1 MKLTVRT
8 DGFEGWAK
16 RARVRA
22 RKMDRGERLVAERT
36 INFESPLE
44 MLRVLTTERMRLL
57 EATRTQAFSV
67 TGLAAALGRDP
78 KSVRRDVL
86 KLVEVGVLRTR
97 EEINPG
103 HGRVKIVEPVAERVE
118 MRASF

>member
-16 RARVRA
+16 RGRVRA
-22 RKMDRGERLVAERT
+22 EKLTRGEKIVAEKT
-36 INFESPLE
+36 VNFESPLE
-44 MLRVLTTERMRLL
+44 MRRVLTVERMRLL
-57 EATRTQAFSV
+57 ETTRKQAWSV
-67 TGLAAALGRDP
+67 TGLAAELGRDP

-86 KLVEVGVLRTR
+86 MLVKVGVLRTR
-97 EEINPG
+97 EKVNPG
-103 HGRVKIVEPVAERVE
+103 HGRVKIVEPVAARVE

>member
-16 RARVRA
+16 RGRVRA
-22 RKMDRGERLVAERT
+22 EKLTRGEKIVAEKT
-36 INFESPLE
+36 VNFESPLE
-44 MLRVLTTERMRLL
+44 MRRVLTVERMRLL
-57 EATRTQAFSV
+57 ETTRKQAWSV
-67 TGLAAALGRDP
+67 TGLAAELGRDP

-86 KLVEVGVLRTR
+86 MLVKVGVLRTR
-97 EEINPG
+97 EKVNPG
-103 HGRVKIVEPVAERVE
+103 HGRVKIVEPLAARVE

>member
-16 RARVRA
+16 RGRERA
-22 RKMDRGERLVAERT
+22 EKLTRGEKIVAEKT
-36 INFESPLE
+36 INFGSALE
-44 MLRVLTTERMRLL
+44 MRRVLTVERMRLL
-57 EATRTQAFSV
+57 EATRKQAFSV
-67 TGLAAALGRDP
+67 TRLAAVLKRDP

-86 KLVEVGVLRTR
+86 KLVQVGVLRTR

-103 HGRVKIVEPVAERVE
+103 HGRVKIVEPVAKRVE

>member
-1 MKLTVRT
+1 MKLTIRT
-8 DGFEGWAK
+8 DGFEG
-16 RARVRA
+16 A
-22 RKMDRGERLVAERT
+22 RKRSLERAAKIDRGERIARSRT
-36 INFESPLE
+36 ITFESPLE
-44 MLRVLTTERMRLL
+44 MLEVLTAERMRLF
-57 EATRTQAFSV
+57 EVAKTQAFSV

-86 KLVEVGVLRTR
+86 KLVRVGVLRTR

-103 HGRVKIVEPVAERVE
+103 HGRVKIVEPVAQRVE

>member
-1 MKLTVRT
+1 MKLTVRA
-8 DGFEGWAK
+8 DGFEGWVK
-16 RARVRA
+16 RGRVRA
-22 RKMDRGERLVAERT
+22 EKLTRGEKVVAEKT

-44 MLRVLTTERMRLL
+44 MLEVLSAERMRLL
-57 EATRTQAFSV
+57 ETTRSQAYSV
-67 TGLAAALGRDP
+67 TGLAAALKRDP

-86 KLVEVGVLRTR
+86 KLVRVGVLRTR

>member
-8 DGFEGWAK
+8 DGFEGWARRGHE
-16 RARVRA
+16 RAERLT
-22 RKMDRGERLVAERT
+22 RGEKIVAEKT
-36 INFESPLE
+36 INFESALE
-44 MLRVLTTERMRLL
+44 MRKVLTAERIRLL
-57 EATRTQAFSV
+57 ETTRKQAFSV
-67 TGLAAALGRDP
+67 TRLAAVLKRDP

-86 KLVEVGVLRTR
+86 KLVRVGVLRTR

-103 HGRVKIVEPVAERVE
+103 HGRVKIVEPVAKRVE